1 MKKDKIDKINDF
13 LSHIG
18 INIICFG
25 IGLATSFLILTSF
38 QNKEKILP
46 KTNKIKVGYWKELC
60 DTMYISTA
68 MTYYPTISQCD
79 STPWSTADHSKIDS
93 IKLKNQ
99 EIKWLALSRDL
110 IWDEERQKLYK
121 DTTHWRGPIPF
132 GDSIFI
138 KSESDPQMNGYWTA
152 HDCKGPSYKNS
163 IDFLVDPIN
172 NKPKLGICRDIK
184 IINTQLKKRLNL

>member
-1 MKKDKIDKINDF
+1 MNKIFASSI
-13 LSHIG
+13 
-18 INIICFG
+18 
-25 IGLATSFLILTSF
+25 LAVFYITALIMMSF
-38 QNKEKILP
+38 QKKED
-46 KTNKIKVGYWKELC
+46 KVEPLLDEFKFNSWKELC
-60 DTMYISTA
+60 DTIHISTA

-79 STPWSTADHSKIDS
+79 STPWSTADHSKIDPV
-93 IKLKNQ
+93 KLKNQ

-152 HDCKGPSYKNS
+152 HDCKGPGYKNS
-163 IDFLVDPIN
+163 MDFLVDPSN
-172 NKPKLGICRDIK
+172 NKPKLGVCKDVK
-184 IINTQLKKRLNL
+184 IINVQLKKRLNL